1 MGFTFT
7 KIVLA
12 LLLPPASLVI
22 LMLFG
27 VILAGFCRGIGKF
40 LILLGIVGLYS
51 LSISPVSDALLK
63 PLESYAPPLREE
75 RVKAD
80 AIVVLGGGTLDASW
94 IGIRAGLP
102 AEAEAR
108 VVQGV
113 ILYRRYHIPL
123 IMVGGSGN
131 PATSTI
137 PDADIMGMLA
147 RSLGVPSKN
156 IIMENKSRNTL
167 EGAREVSSQI
177 RGRRIILV
185 TSAYHMKRAA
195 AMFRKQGF
203 EVIPSPTAYL
213 SEQKPVTLYSFIP
226 HADRLDASASACS
239 EYLSL
244 RWYSLTGDL

>member
-40 LILLGIVGLYS
+40 LILLGIVGLYC

-63 PLESYAPPLREE
+63 PLESYAPPLKDE

-80 AIVVLGGGTLDASW
+80 AIVVLGGGTLDVSW
-94 IGIRAGLP
+94 SGLHPVLP

-113 ILYRRYHIPL
+113 VLYRKYHLPL
-123 IMVGGSGN
+123 VMVGGAGN
-131 PATSTI
+131 PATSST
-137 PDADIMGMLA
+137 PDADVMGLLA
-147 RSLGVPSKN
+147 RSLGVPAKH
-156 IIMENKSRNTL
+156 IITENKSRNTL
-167 EGAREVSSQI
+167 EGARAVSSQV

-195 AMFRKQGF
+195 SMFRKQGF
-203 EVIPSPTAYL
+203 EVIPSPAAYL
-213 SEQKPVTLYSFIP
+213 SEQKSVTLYSFIP
-226 HADRLDASASACS
+226 HADRLAASASACS

-244 RWYSLTGDL
+244 RWYSLTGDI

>member
-1 MGFTFT
+1 MGYAFA

-22 LMLFG
+22 LILFG
-27 VILAGFCRGIGKF
+27 FILAGCCRGIGKF
-40 LILLGIVGLYS
+40 LILLGVVGLYS

-63 PLESYAPPLREE
+63 PLESYAPPLRDG

-80 AIVVLGGGTLDASW
+80 AIIVLGGGTLDGSW
-94 IGIRAGLP
+94 VGIRAGLP

-131 PATSTI
+131 PATSSI
-137 PDADIMGMLA
+137 PDADIMGLLA
-147 RSLGVPSKN
+147 RSLGVSSKH
-156 IIMENKSRNTL
+156 IITENKSRNTL
-167 EGAREVSSQI
+167 EGARAVSGQV
-177 RGRRIILV
+177 RARRIILV

-203 EVIPSPTAYL
+203 EVIPSPAAYL
-213 SEQKPVTLYSFIP
+213 SEQKPITLYSFIP
-226 HADRLDASASACS
+226 HADRLAASASACS
-239 EYLSL
+239 EYLSQ
-244 RWYSLTGDL
+244 RWYSLTGDM

>member
-1 MGFTFT
+1 MGYALA

-27 VILAGFCRGIGKF
+27 VILAGCCRGLGKF
-40 LILLGIVGLYS
+40 LIILGIVGLYS

-63 PLESYAPPLREE
+63 PLESYAPSLRDE

-94 IGIRAGLP
+94 TGLGAVLP

-108 VVQGV
+108 IVQGV
-113 ILYRRYHIPL
+113 VLYRRYRIPL
-123 IMVGGSGN
+123 IMVGGIGN
-131 PATSTI
+131 PTTSTI
-137 PDADIMGMLA
+137 PDADVMGPLA
-147 RSLGVPSKN
+147 RSLGVPAKD
-156 IIMENKSRNTL
+156 IIVENQSRNTL
-167 EGAREVSSQI
+167 EGARAVGSQV

-185 TSAYHMKRAA
+185 TSAYHMKRAT
-195 AMFRKQGF
+195 AMFRKQGID
-203 EVIPSPTAYL
+203 VIPSPTAYL
-213 SEQKPVTLYSFIP
+213 SEQKPVTVHSFIP
-226 HADRLDASASACS
+226 HADRLAASASACS

-244 RWYSLTGDL
+244 RWYSLTGDM